1 MNRFFFLLLLLTSF
15 ATAQEVDRVLLEGQV
30 HVPPG
35 DDPSGITVFNSATG
49 QGTVTQHDGAF
60 GLMVATGDSIQ
71 FSAVQYDPFVIRIDA
86 RILDAGQLN
95 VYVSASITEL
105 PEVRVGEPD
114 LSGNIEVD
122 VRRIPTDVPDLPV
135 ESAADINE
143 FEWEFR
149 PDPQTSP
156 ENVAMGRRGLQH
168 GLNFVNIFKGLYN
181 SFNPERGED
190 AAIEQNLRALYDD
203 SFFQE
208 NLQIPREDIHD
219 FIMFTRE
226 QGLDQELLEE
236 GNELELMEFL
246 VQASRKYQGRSEQE
260 GM

>member
-1 MNRFFFLLLLLTSF
+1 MNRLFFIMFLVVSM

-35 DDPSGITVFNSATG
+35 DDPSGITVFNTATG
-49 QGTVTQHDGAF
+49 QGTVTQNDGAF
-60 GLMVATGDSIQ
+60 SILVATGDSVQ
-71 FSAVQYDPFVIRIDA
+71 FSAVQYNPFIIEIDPTIIE
-86 RILDAGQLN
+86 AGQLN
-95 VYVSASITEL
+95 IYVSASITEL

-122 VRRIPTDVPDLPV
+122 VRRIPTDVPELPV

-149 PDPQTSP
+149 PDPQTAP

-181 SFNPERGED
+181 SFSPDKENPV
-190 AAIEQNLRALYDD
+190 AVEQSLRALYDD
-203 SFFQE
+203 NFFQQ
-208 NLQIPREDIHD
+208 NLQIPRKDIHD
-219 FIMFTRE
+219 FLLFTRE
-226 QGLDQELLEE
+226 QGLDQKLLEE
-236 GNELELMEFL
+236 GNELELIEFL
-246 VQASRKYQGRSEQE
+246 VQASREYKGRTQE
-260 GM
+260 EM